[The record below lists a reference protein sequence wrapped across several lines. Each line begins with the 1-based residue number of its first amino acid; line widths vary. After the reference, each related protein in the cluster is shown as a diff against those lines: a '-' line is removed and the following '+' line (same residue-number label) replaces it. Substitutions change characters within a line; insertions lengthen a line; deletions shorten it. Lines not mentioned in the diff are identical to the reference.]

1 MPDNEELEMFVGEVG
16 ECLEVIEEGV
26 LQLEQK
32 GAKPELVNRLF
43 TATHNIKGASSI
55 FGFPELEKLAHNME
69 DLLTAL
75 RKQVLEVSPPM
86 VDVLLTAKD
95 TLKNLLN
102 SFSAG
107 APLPESNKIS
117 EQLRDFLTK
126 PVATGATRQAKDELH
141 KALIKKAKGK
151 NLSGAFL
158 VFVFLNPG
166 CRLLEVRLIQLD
178 RTIAKLGTVL
188 EYVPEG
194 PSIQDNIPA
203 SHEKLVAL
211 QTNLAAEE
219 IKEILLKAP
228 DVIDVIVEPFS
239 KMPAIAPAIETM
251 PETPP
256 FEVKTEAVPA
266 APSGI
271 IEHSLRIPISTL
283 SIFSQNVAEI
293 MGGFSRVRSFLNTL
307 KTKRGAATVFELA
320 GAEEIVEHL
329 QLMLDQLQQDSI
341 EMRFVPMDTLFSQF
355 RRMIRKLAIDL
366 GKEVNLEIR
375 GGEVKLDG
383 AVVEWIKEP
392 LIHIVRNSMDH
403 GLEYP
408 QERKKVGKNPIGSL
422 TISATSQT
430 GHIQIVVG
438 DDGHGIVA
446 ESVVSAAIEKGVITK
461 EAAAKLT
468 DEEMLDLLFAPGF
481 STRKNVTELSGRGVG
496 LDVVKKNLEEIKGSC
511 RIETTPG
518 KGTTFIIR
526 VPSTMLIQKLLFF
539 AVRDKNYALPLSDVF
554 DITRAAQSSF
564 IQILDRTCLQ
574 LGKETVTVYYLDK
587 ILGFTTKG
595 VREQDKLLLLIVRT
609 LAGKAA
615 FVIDEIQQE
624 AERVIKPLPSVIAH
638 IPSVL
643 GVTLN
648 DMGEPLLVLNP
659 LHLVSMFGMESI
671 RAIEKESA
679 PEKRISLAM
688 VVDDSQLIREVL
700 RDILEREGY
709 KVLAKIN
716 GEEAMQYAKNN
727 HIDLIVTDIDMPVM
741 NGFALLK
748 MLRAC
753 EEHIKTPVI
762 MISGKATNEEKRLGL
777 ELGAAAYVDKVD
789 LQKQSFVNLLKTLRE
804 S

>member
-55 FGFPELEKLAHNME
+55 FGFPELEKLAHSME

-86 VDVLLTAKD
+86 VDTLLTAKD
-95 TLKNLLN
+95 TLRNLLN

-107 APLPESNKIS
+107 APLPESSKMS
-117 EQLRDFLTK
+117 EQLRAFLAK
-126 PVATGATRQAKDELH
+126 PVATGATKQAKEELR
-141 KALIKKAKGK
+141 KALIKKSKGK
-151 NLSGAFL
+151 DLSSAFL

-194 PSIQDNIPA
+194 ASIQDNIPA

-211 QTNLAAEE
+211 QTSLAPEE
-219 IKEILLKAP
+219 IKEVLLKVP
-228 DVIDVIVEPFS
+228 DVIEVVVEPFS
-239 KMPAIAPAIETM
+239 KAPAVSTIETA
-251 PETPP
+251 PEILPP
-256 FEVKTEAVPA
+256 EVKTEDIPTAL
-266 APSGI
+266 SGI
-271 IEHSLRIPISTL
+271 TEHSLRIQISTL

-320 GAEEIVEHL
+320 GVEEIVEHL

-341 EMRFVPMDTLFSQF
+341 EMRFVPMDTLFSQL
-355 RRMIRKLAIDL
+355 RRMVRKLAREL
-366 GKEVNLEIR
+366 GKEVNLEIQ

-403 GLEYP
+403 GLESP
-408 QERKKVGKNPIGSL
+408 EERKKAGKNPVGAL

-438 DDGHGIVA
+438 DDGHGIVS
-446 ESVVSAAIEKGVITK
+446 ESVVSLAIEKGVITK

-481 STRKNVTELSGRGVG
+481 STRKDVTELSGRGVG

-511 RIETTPG
+511 RIETIPG
-518 KGTTFIIR
+518 KGTNFIIR

-539 AVRDKNYALPLSDVF
+539 TVRDRNYAVPLSDVF
-554 DITRAAQSSF
+554 EIIRASQNSF
-564 IQILDRTCLQ
+564 IKLLDRTCLQ
-574 LGKETVTVYYLDK
+574 LGKETVTVYYLEK
-587 ILGFTTKG
+587 ILGLAKKG
-595 VREQDKLLLLIVRT
+595 RKEQDKLLLLIVRT

-638 IPSVL
+638 IPEVL

-659 LHLVSMFGMESI
+659 LHLVATFDVESI
-671 RAIEKESA
+671 RAIEKELA
-679 PEKRISLAM
+679 PEKRIPLAM

-709 KVLAKIN
+709 KVSAMIN
-716 GEEAMQYAKNN
+716 GDEAMRYAKNT

-741 NGFALLK
+741 NGFDLLK
-748 MLRAC
+748 MLRTR
-753 EEHIKTPVI
+753 EEHIKTPVV

-777 ELGAAAYVDKVD
+777 ELGATAYVDKTD